1 MLTQTVTRVRSHARI
16 LTDDKLRSHDTAWTC
31 AVWSVHGSIF
41 LSVLLGSETHF
52 HFEVVCGQYGNHKLT
67 PANAASGEAVQQCL
81 VKEQLQLRNL
91 SAVAAEIFADAVD
104 EVCPF
109 RWPKGKAGKL
119 LRVMAVATT

>member
-81 VKEQLQLRNL
+81 VKEG
-91 SAVAAEIFADAVD
+91 STDAAEIFTDAVD

-119 LRVMAVATT
+119 LRVMAVSTT